1 MLYRIISVSALAL
14 SLCWFWVPG
23 AWADASD
30 FGTTGLIKMPNAR
43 MADDGDLWFT
53 VATDEVAD
61 IYNISFQVLPRI
73 QATFRYSIFNPDD
86 LDRSSDA
93 NRDRSYEVKAQI
105 FSETPWR
112 PELSVG
118 IRDIL
123 GTGVW
128 EGEYLVASKNLGKLD
143 VTLGMGWGRLGSR
156 SGFSNP
162 LGLIDDR
169 FKERPG
175 GASGGEFGGEVRFD
189 SFFRGD
195 AALFGGVAYRFSR
208 YPLTLIGEYESDQ
221 YDRDVRLGTLENKP
235 SAFNF
240 SLTWEPFNNLGLRAS
255 LLRGDTFGLTVFS
268 RLGARAS
275 PPRKYEQPPADVE
288 VDPETGL
295 PPGFDPE
302 SWYDPMLFAVEQT
315 GLYLREGRLDDEAGK
330 ATLVIENRAYN
341 MTADALNQAMS
352 LSEVLMPPEV
362 KEVDILLE
370 EEGLVGPAVN
380 YRLQRDMARRSVKR
394 TSAGR
399 PGDHIS
405 LEPPR
410 PLADPSNRTDF
421 RFPSVG
427 IGLDLAAK
435 FQIMDPDNPA
445 RGQLYA
451 KLTGRLQLSDHFNVW
466 AQYDQNIYNDFS
478 TARPPGSPVLP
489 NVRTRINS
497 YLVEGESG
505 IEKLFAEYRRS
516 FGPSVH
522 TRSYAGIL
530 EQMYGG
536 VGGEILYA
544 PYDRRWAFGFNLN
557 ALRQRGFERN
567 FEFRD
572 YETITSHVSAYYA
585 SPVFGLDFALHVG
598 RYLAKDKGYTFE
610 VRRTFDSGFAVGGFF
625 TRTNVSAEDFGEG
638 SFDKGLFF
646 RIPFNSFLAGNSRS
660 AFSTIIRSL
669 QRDGGQRLDDFGT
682 TLWFDRRSM
691 RYDALSRNLDRMLPK

>member
-1 MLYRIISVSALAL
+1 
-14 SLCWFWVPG
+14 
-23 AWADASD
+23 
-30 FGTTGLIKMPNAR
+30 
-43 MADDGDLWFT
+43 
-53 VATDEVAD
+53 
-61 IYNISFQVLPRI
+61 
-73 QATFRYSIFNPDD
+73 
-86 LDRSSDA
+86 
-93 NRDRSYEVKAQI
+93 
-105 FSETPWR
+105 
-112 PELSVG
+112 
-118 IRDIL
+118 
-123 GTGVW
+123 
-128 EGEYLVASKNLGKLD
+128 
-143 VTLGMGWGRLGSR
+143 
-156 SGFSNP
+156 
-162 LGLIDDR
+162 
-169 FKERPG
+169 
-175 GASGGEFGGEVRFD
+175 
-189 SFFRGD
+189 
-195 AALFGGVAYRFSR
+195 
-208 YPLTLIGEYESDQ
+208 
-221 YDRDVRLGTLENKP
+221 
-235 SAFNF
+235 
-240 SLTWEPFNNLGLRAS
+240 
-255 LLRGDTFGLTVFS
+255 
-268 RLGARAS
+268 
-275 PPRKYEQPPADVE
+275 
-288 VDPETGL
+288 
-295 PPGFDPE
+295 
-302 SWYDPMLFAVEQT
+302 MLFAVEQT

-380 YRLQRDMARRSVKR
+380 YRLQRDMARKSVKR